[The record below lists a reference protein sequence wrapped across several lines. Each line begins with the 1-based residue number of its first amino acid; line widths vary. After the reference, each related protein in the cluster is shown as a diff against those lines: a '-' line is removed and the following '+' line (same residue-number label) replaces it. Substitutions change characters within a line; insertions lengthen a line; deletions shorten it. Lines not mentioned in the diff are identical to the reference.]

1 MHFDLFSLHASRCLV
16 PLVALSAALL
26 AACSPA
32 AIPPTGATTITNVL
46 IVDGTGAAARRG
58 AVRIFADSIVAVG
71 EGVEPVAGDSVVD
84 GGGSV
89 LAPGFI
95 DTHSHHDD

>member
-1 MHFDLFSLHASRCLV
+1 M

-71 EGVEPVAGDSVVD
+71 EGVKPVAGDSVVD
-84 GGGSV
+84 GGGRV